1 MKNTPKNIDLSKP
14 RRKYFRDESNLTIC
28 PECGSGLTEEYS
40 SILLRVKSDSD
51 EGEFMTSLS
60 GSHFCNKCPVVV
72 FDSDKV
78 ELAARVGIRGDKN
91 LRYAIAGLI
100 DLDAIPKDKR
110 HIEIGCDEN
119 PMPLVCFLPDLNSK
133 TDTAGKKPQRNDHC
147 LCGSGEKYKNC
158 CGK

>member
-1 MKNTPKNIDLSKP
+1 MKNTSKNIDLSTP
-14 RRKYFRDESNLTIC
+14 RRKYLSKEFGLSIC

-60 GSHFCNKCPVVV
+60 GSHFCNNCPVVV

-78 ELAARVGIRGDKN
+78 ELAARVGIRGDQN

-100 DLDAIPKDKR
+100 DLDAIPKDKK
-110 HIEIGCDEN
+110 HLAVGCDEN
-119 PMPLVCFLPDLNSK
+119 PIPLVQFLPDLNSK
-133 TDTAGKKPQRNDHC
+133 TVTTAKKPERNDPC
-147 LCGSGEKYKNC
+147 LCGSGKKYKNC
-158 CGK
+158 FG